1 MRKTDLLTLFDYLA
15 WLREQVMSAAGE
27 LTTDAF
33 TANEAVTARDLRAT
47 LVHVI
52 DVEASWRARL
62 TAATSDPSAHPT
74 ELDPL
79 AYLSADAVGTHWRAD
94 SAETRRWLSDLTDDE
109 LAADSPVEDRAGY
122 PLWAYL
128 LHVVLHG
135 IEECEDATVLLRRAG
150 HARAGSGFLD
160 FWDSRITASG
170 GEARDQ
176 RPTNVGAGSTPVT
189 RPR

>member
-1 MRKTDLLTLFDYLA
+1 M
-15 WLREQVMSAAGE
+15 G
-27 LTTDAF
+27 
-33 TANEAVTARDLRAT
+33 
-47 LVHVI
+47 
-52 DVEASWRARL
+52 
-62 TAATSDPSAHPT
+62 ATSDATAHPT

-79 AYLSADAVGTHWRAD
+79 AYPSADAVARHSRSD
-94 SAETRRWLSDLTDDE
+94 SAGTRRWLSELTDDE
-109 LAADSPVEDRAGY
+109 LAADSPVEDRVGY

-135 IEECEDATVLLRRAG
+135 IEECEDATVLLRRAD